1 LLSALELLPR
11 LLQALLRHLFAYGE
25 LAYEEGVLAA
35 QRIRR
40 RLIGAAVA
48 CMAGMLALMM
58 GCVWVL
64 AATWDGP
71 DRMIAVGALCIG
83 FLLIAIIGIAYAAGG
98 TRRAPFQ
105 QLRAEWHNDLEAI
118 AQLDPTLVRD
128 APGPAMGTSPAMG
141 MGGGGGGPR

>member
-48 CMAGMLALMM
+48 GMAGMLALMM

-71 DRMIAVGALCIG
+71 NRMTAVGALCIG
-83 FLLIAIIGIAYAAGG
+83 FVLVAIIGIAYALGG
-98 TRRAPFQ
+98 ARRAPFQ
-105 QLRAEWHNDLEAI
+105 QLRAEWHNDLQAI

-128 APGPAMGTSPAMG
+128 VPAPVIGTEPVVG
-141 MGGGGGGPR
+141 MGGGRGAAH

>member
-1 LLSALELLPR
+1 VLSALELLPR

-25 LAYEEGVLAA
+25 LAYEESRLAA

-40 RLIGAAVA
+40 RLVGIAIA
-48 CMAGMLALMM
+48 CMAAMLALMM

-83 FLLIAIIGIAYAAGG
+83 FLLIALIAIAYAVGG

-105 QLRAEWHNDLEAI
+105 QLRAEWHSDLQEI
-118 AQLDPTLVRD
+118 ARMDPTLIDD
-128 APGPAMGTSPAMG
+128 APNPM
-141 MGGGGGGPR
+141 MGGSLGGHP

>member
-35 QRIRR
+35 QRLRR
-40 RLIGAAVA
+40 RLLGAAIA

-58 GCVWVL
+58 GCVWVI

-71 DRMIAVGALCIG
+71 NRLLAVGALCIG
-83 FLLIAIIGIAYAAGG
+83 FVLVAIVGITYAAGG
-98 TRRAPFQ
+98 GGRVPFAA
-105 QLRAEWHNDLEAI
+105 LRAEWHSDLQEI
-118 AQLDPTLVRD
+118 ARLDPTLISS
-128 APGPAMGTSPAMG
+128 APPI
-141 MGGGGGGPR
+141 MGGTGGGHE